1 MEPFVET
8 FLKTLDLT
16 DSDSRR
22 IISFPWVSE
31 TKDLPDP
38 AVEEFLRSLDIA
50 NEYHKK
56 IIDFDWPRK
65 YDDILDSIRNDLK
78 KERVKSWI
86 NEPRPMCSRKDL
98 LSIAKRFGMQD
109 EFEDQYY
116 IDEKKV
122 TISCTAGPIG
132 RINEYEGPIDWEIES
147 LDSDI
152 ERIYLYFDDDE
163 FTPENIDYKDRTA
176 CWSEK
181 KLCNFYEPFENDEN
195 GRLKR
200 LKSAIEKE
208 QFKKAKDIIDEG
220 PPSGRMM
227 IEVLKNLEIL
237 EYALQKGG
245 DPNFGEIECE
255 GIYTSVID
263 EAMRYGEKEA
273 EKRVDKL
280 LEYGLDINKVY
291 EDGKTVLDRTI
302 LLASERRWYSDNV
315 KTLLKRGAKSE
326 IEKH

>member
-16 DSDSRR
+16 NSDSRR

-116 IDEKKV
+116 IDEKEV

-132 RINEYEGPIDWEIES
+132 RINEYEGSIDWEIES

-152 ERIYLYFDDDE
+152 ERVYLYFDDDE

-220 PPSGRMM
+220 PPSGKM
-227 IEVLKNLEIL
+227 
-237 EYALQKGG
+237 
-245 DPNFGEIECE
+245 
-255 GIYTSVID
+255 T
-263 EAMRYGEKEA
+263 
-273 EKRVDKL
+273 
-280 LEYGLDINKVY
+280 
-291 EDGKTVLDRTI
+291 
-302 LLASERRWYSDNV
+302 
-315 KTLLKRGAKSE
+315 
-326 IEKH
+326 